1 MKCIKIVIACL
12 LLLSL
17 FSCKTSKQNSKTQF
31 TGLVVRKVRDFDVV
45 TQKYISNPQMNDRYV
60 WYKDSIVLQDL
71 FIHSSVQYENEPSI
85 DSFVKMGY
93 LYHDLRNGWC
103 YKYKTFSDTATL
115 IEKFI
120 SNDTAYIYG
129 SWDFLKTQKSIVKT
143 ENIKQI
149 TDTTINSV
157 LYKRYRSVGVGILDN
172 KEKIDYIHISY
183 VRCDKKQKFFLLDKK
198 FSDSI
203 GCNLVMHENIYPNSR
218 IPSGILQIDF
228 VRDSLTQQELK
239 VFAAWEKYAK
249 EHPLSK

>member
-31 TGLVVRKVRDFDVV
+31 TGLVVRKSKVFNPE
-45 TQKYISNPQMNDRYV
+45 TKSYIQDPQYIDRNV
-60 WYKDSIVLQDL
+60 WYKDSVVMQDL
-71 FIHSSVQYENEPSI
+71 YYYSIFQDGNKPSI
-85 DSFVKMGY
+85 DSFVSMGY

-115 IEKFI
+115 IDKFI
-120 SNDTAYIYG
+120 NNDTTYIYG
-129 SWDFLKTQKSIVKT
+129 SWDFLKTQKSFVRTK
-143 ENIKQI
+143 NIKQI

-157 LYKRYRSVGVGILDN
+157 LYKRYQTIGLSKLDN
-172 KEKIDYIHISY
+172 NEEINTIYTSYI
-183 VRCDKKQKFFLLDKK
+183 RCDKKQKFFLIDKK

-203 GCNLVMHENIYPNSR
+203 GCNLVMYEYVYTNSR